1 MNDALLRLYHRA
13 PYALRVLMAST
24 RGFRLR
30 RWRYGP
36 ETETLVAA
44 ALERDHWS
52 AARWAE
58 WQHERL
64 QQILH
69 RAATQVPYYR
79 HYWQERRKCGDNA
92 SWELLA
98 HWPILSKDTVRQQP
112 QAFVADDCDI
122 RKMQCDHSSG
132 TTGKPMTLWRSRAT
146 SRAWYAL
153 FEARLRRWNGVSQ
166 QDRWA
171 ILGGQLV
178 APFRQNRPPYWV
190 WNAGLNQLYMSTYH
204 LAPDH
209 TEAYIAAMQH
219 YRVRYMLGYP
229 SAMYALAQSML
240 VRGVRSPTLNVALSN
255 AEPLFD
261 HQREVIEQAFGCA
274 VRNTY
279 GMSEMVG
286 AGSECSAGTFH
297 LWPEVGMIEVLG
309 DQDDTVLAPGQV
321 GRFVTTGLLDADMPL
336 IRYEVGDRG
345 AIADEGALCAC
356 GRHLPALARLEGRM
370 DDVIVTA
377 DGRLIGRLDPVFK
390 GNFHLREAQIIQESL
405 TTLRVLYV
413 PTEQFSA
420 HEQHALLVRLRDRVG
435 DMQIQLE
442 AVDQIPRSA
451 NGKFRAVIS
460 HVSRARLHE

>member
-1 MNDALLRLYHRA
+1 
-13 PYALRVLMAST
+13 
-24 RGFRLR
+24 
-30 RWRYGP
+30 
-36 ETETLVAA
+36 
-44 ALERDHWS
+44 
-52 AARWAE
+52 
-58 WQHERL
+58 
-64 QQILH
+64 
-69 RAATQVPYYR
+69 
-79 HYWQERRKCGDNA
+79 
-92 SWELLA
+92 
-98 HWPILSKDTVRQQP
+98 
-112 QAFVADDCDI
+112 
-122 RKMQCDHSSG
+122 
-132 TTGKPMTLWRSRAT
+132 
-146 SRAWYAL
+146 
-153 FEARLRRWNGVSQ
+153 
-166 QDRWA
+166 
-171 ILGGQLV
+171 
-178 APFRQNRPPYWV
+178 
-190 WNAGLNQLYMSTYH
+190 
-204 LAPDH
+204 
-209 TEAYIAAMQH
+209 MQH